1 MKLFIGQQ
9 MVLPALESVRLGKT
23 RSEAAATLTATV
35 LTAPADTYFLKLSVA
50 VGDVVRLLDD
60 NRKEVFLGSVHEIDR
75 TPEAVTLTAYDRG
88 IYLTRNELYGV
99 YAGTGKTIAGKI
111 AGELG
116 IPLGT
121 VEDDGLRRT
130 IVTGAGQAAFS
141 ILRRA
146 VGEGRE
152 IAIRDGALTVT
163 RRDSFVY
170 VLPVQDILEVTSRAS
185 IREMV
190 NRAVVVGQNGNRL
203 ASARNE
209 EDETLFGQFQQV
221 LGKDGDPAAQAK
233 AALKG
238 RILSA
243 RVTLLGDLALRCG
256 GTVEVHRPQWGLEG
270 LYTVTAHEHRWEKG
284 LFTTALSLEGINE

>member
-1 MKLFIGQQ
+1 MKLYIGQQ

-23 RSEAAATLTATV
+23 RSEAAATLTATL

-50 VGDVVRLLDD
+50 VGDPVRLLDD
-60 NRKEVFLGSVHEIDR
+60 DGKEMFLGSVHELER
-75 TPEAVTLTAYDRG
+75 EPERVTLTAYDRG

-130 IVTGAGQAAFS
+130 IVTGAGQSAFS

-152 IAIRDGALTVT
+152 IAIRDGVLTVT
-163 RRDSFVY
+163 KGGGKAALL
-170 VLPVQDILEVTSRAS
+170 LPEQVLEVTSRAS
-185 IREMV
+185 IRAMV
-190 NRAVVVGQNGNRL
+190 NRAVVVGRNGRSLANAQNTGDITACGR
-203 ASARNE
+203 
-209 EDETLFGQFQQV
+209 FQQV
-221 LGKDGDPAAQAK
+221 LGKDGDPVSQAK

-238 RILSA
+238 RTMSA
-243 RVTLLGDLALRCG
+243 RVTLLGDLSLRCG
-256 GTVEVHRPQWGLEG
+256 GTVEAHRPQWGLEG
-270 LYTVTAHEHRWEKG
+270 LYTITANEHRWEKG
-284 LFTTALSLEGINE
+284 LFTTSLSLEGINE

>member
-1 MKLFIGQQ
+1 
-9 MVLPALESVRLGKT
+9 MVLPVLESVRLGKT

-50 VGDVVRLLDD
+50 VGDPVRLLDD
-60 NRKEVFLGSVHEIDR
+60 DGKEIFLGSVHEIDR

-99 YAGTGKTIAGKI
+99 YAGTGKTIAAKI
-111 AGELG
+111 AGEMG

-130 IVTGAGQAAFS
+130 IVTGAGMSAFS

-146 VGEGRE
+146 VGEERE
-152 IAIRDGALTVT
+152 IAIRDGTLTVT
-163 RRDSFVY
+163 KGGGNA
-170 VLPVQDILEVTSRAS
+170 VLLRPERVLEVTSRAS

-190 NRAVVVGQNGNRL
+190 NRAVVVGRNGNRL
-203 ASARNE
+203 ASARN
-209 EDETLFGQFQQV
+209 DQDAALYGQFQQV
-221 LGKDGDPAAQAK
+221 IGKDGDPAAQAK

-238 RILSA
+238 RTMSA
-243 RVTLLGDLALRCG
+243 RVTLLGDLSLRCG

-270 LYTVTAHEHRWEKG
+270 LYTVTAYEHKWERG
-284 LFTTALSLEGINE
+284 LFTTSLSLEAIKT

>member
-1 MKLFIGQQ
+1 

-50 VGDVVRLLDD
+50 VGDPVRLLDD
-60 NRKEVFLGSVHEIDR
+60 GGKEIFLGSVHEIDR
-75 TPEAVTLTAYDRG
+75 TPDAVTLTAYDRG

-99 YAGTGKTIAGKI
+99 YTGTGKTIAGKI

-130 IVTGAGQAAFS
+130 IVTGAGQSAFS

-152 IAIRDGALTVT
+152 ISIRDGALTVT
-163 RRDSFVY
+163 KGGGKAIL
-170 VLPVQDILEVTSRAS
+170 LPPERVLEVTSRAS
-185 IREMV
+185 IRSMV
-190 NRAVVVGQNGNRL
+190 NRAVVVGRNGNRL
-203 ASARNE
+203 AGARN
-209 EDETLFGQFQQV
+209 DGDAALYGQFQQV
-221 LGKDGDPAAQAK
+221 IGKNGDPAGQAK

-238 RILSA
+238 RSLSA

-256 GTVEVHRPQWGLEG
+256 GTVEAHRPQWGLEG
-270 LYTVTAHEHRWEKG
+270 LCTVTAHEHRWEKG
-284 LFTTALSLEGINE
+284 LFTTSLSLGGINT

>member
-23 RSEAAATLTATV
+23 RSEVAATLTATV

-50 VGDVVRLLDD
+50 VGNPVRLLDD
-60 NRKEVFLGSVHEIDR
+60 QRKEVFLGSVHEIDR

-99 YAGTGKTIAGKI
+99 YAGTGKAIAGRI
-111 AGELG
+111 AKELG

-130 IVTGAGQAAFS
+130 IVTGAGQSAFS

-152 IAIRDGALTVT
+152 ISIRDGALTVT
-163 RRDSFVY
+163 RGGGKA
-170 VLPVQDILEVTSRAS
+170 VLLRPERVLEVNSRAS

-190 NRAVVVGQNGNRL
+190 NRAVVVGRNGNRL
-203 ASARNE
+203 ASAQNAG
-209 EDETLFGQFQQV
+209 DTALYGQFQQV
-221 LGKDGDPAAQAK
+221 LGKDADAGEQAK
-233 AALKG
+233 AVLKG
-238 RILSA
+238 RTMSA
-243 RVTLLGDLALRCG
+243 RVTLLGVLSLQCG

-270 LYTVTAHEHRWEKG
+270 LYTITAHEHCWEKG
-284 LFTTALSLEGINE
+284 LFTTSLSLEGINT

>member
-1 MKLFIGQQ
+1 MKLYIGQQ
-9 MVLPALESVRLGKT
+9 MALPALDAVRLGKSRT
-23 RSEAAATLTATV
+23 EAAATLTATV
-35 LTAPADTYFLKLSVA
+35 LMAPADTYFLKLSVA
-50 VGDVVRLLDD
+50 VGDPVRLLDD
-60 NRKEVFLGSVHEIDR
+60 GGKEIFLGSVQELDR

-99 YAGTGKTIAGKI
+99 YSGTGKDIAGKI

-130 IVTGAGQAAFS
+130 IVTGAGMSAFS

-163 RRDSFVY
+163 KRDSTVY
-170 VLPVQDILEVTSRAS
+170 ALPVRDILEVTSRAS
-185 IREMV
+185 VREMV
-190 NRAVVVGQNGNRL
+190 NRAVVVGRNGNRL
-203 ASARNE
+203 AMAETAGEISAY
-209 EDETLFGQFQQV
+209 GQFQQV
-221 LGKDGDPAAQAK
+221 LGKDGDPAAQAQ

-238 RILSA
+238 RVLSV
-243 RVTLLGDLALRCG
+243 RVTLLGNLAWRCG

-270 LYTVTAHEHRWEKG
+270 LYTVTAHEHRWEQG
-284 LFTTALSLEGINE
+284 LFTTSLSLEAIQA

>member
-1 MKLFIGQQ
+1 MKLYIGQQ

-50 VGDVVRLLDD
+50 VGDPVRLLDD
-60 NRKEVFLGSVHEIDR
+60 GGKEIFLGSVHEIDR
-75 TPEAVTLTAYDRG
+75 TPDAVTLTAYDRG

-99 YAGTGKTIAGKI
+99 YTGTGKTIAGKI

-130 IVTGAGQAAFS
+130 IVTGAGQSAFS
-141 ILRRA
+141 ILRKA

-152 IAIRDGALTVT
+152 IAVKDGALTVT
-163 RRDSFVY
+163 KGGGNA
-170 VLPVQDILEVTSRAS
+170 VLLPPERVLEVTSRAS
-185 IREMV
+185 IRSMV
-190 NRAVVVGQNGNRL
+190 NRAVVVGRNGNRL
-203 ASARNE
+203 ASAENAGEIAAYGR
-209 EDETLFGQFQQV
+209 FQQV
-221 LGKDGDPAAQAK
+221 LGKDGDPAEQAK
-233 AALKG
+233 AALQG
-238 RILSA
+238 RVLSA
-243 RVTLLGDLALRCG
+243 RVTLLGNLAYRCG
-256 GTVEVHRPQWGLEG
+256 GTVKADRPQWGLEG

-284 LFTTALSLEGINE
+284 LFTTSLSLEGIHT

>member
-1 MKLFIGQQ
+1 

-23 RSEAAATLTATV
+23 RAEAAATLTATV
-35 LTAPADTYFLKLSVA
+35 LTAPADTYFLKLSMA

-60 NRKEVFLGSVHEIDR
+60 NGKEIFLGSVHQLDR
-75 TPEAVTLTAYDRG
+75 TPQAVTLTAYDRG
-88 IYLTRNELYGV
+88 LYLTRNELYGV
-99 YAGTGKTIAGKI
+99 YAGTGKAIAAKI

-130 IVTGAGQAAFS
+130 IVTGAGQSAFS

-152 IAIRDGALTVT
+152 IAVKDGALTVT
-163 RRDSFVY
+163 KQDPIVY

-190 NRAVVVGQNGNRL
+190 NRAVVVGRNGLAL
-203 ASARNE
+203 ASAENAGE
-209 EDETLFGQFQQV
+209 ITAYGQFQQV
-221 LGKDGDPAAQAK
+221 LGKDGDPAEQAK
-233 AALKG
+233 AALQG
-238 RILSA
+238 RTLSA
-243 RVTLLGDLALRCG
+243 RVTLLGNLAYRCG
-256 GTVEVHRPQWGLEG
+256 GTVRADRPQWGLEG
-270 LYTVTAHEHRWEKG
+270 AYAVTAHEHRWEKG
-284 LFTTALSLEGINE
+284 LFTTSLSLEAIQA

>member
-1 MKLFIGQQ
+1 
-9 MVLPALESVRLGKT
+9 MVLPVLESVRLGKT
-23 RSEAAATLTATV
+23 RSEAASTLTATV
-35 LTAPADTYFLKLSVA
+35 LTAPADTYFLKLSMA

-60 NRKEVFLGSVHEIDR
+60 GGKEIFLGSVHEIDR
-75 TPEAVTLTAYDRG
+75 SPEAVTFTAYDRG

-99 YAGTGKTIAGKI
+99 YAGTGKTIAARI

-130 IVTGAGQAAFS
+130 IVTGAGQSAFS

-146 VGEGRE
+146 VGEGQE

-163 RRDSFVY
+163 KQDPVVY
-170 VLPVQDILEVTSRAS
+170 VLPAQNILEVTSRAS
-185 IREMV
+185 IRPMV
-190 NRAVVVGQNGNRL
+190 NRAVVVGRNGSRL
-203 ASARNE
+203 ASARN
-209 EDETLFGQFQQV
+209 DKYMALYGQFQQV
-221 LGKDGDPAAQAK
+221 IGKNGDPAGQAK

-238 RILSA
+238 RSLSA
-243 RVTLLGDLALRCG
+243 RVTLLGDLSLWCG

-270 LYTVTAHEHRWEKG
+270 IYTVTAHEHRWEKG
-284 LFTTALSLEGINE
+284 LFTTSLSLEGINT

>member
-1 MKLFIGQQ
+1 

-23 RSEAAATLTATV
+23 RNEAAATLTATV
-35 LTAPADTYFLKLSVA
+35 LTAPADTYFLKPSVA
-50 VGDVVRLLDD
+50 VGDPVRLLDD
-60 NRKEVFLGSVHEIDR
+60 GGKEIFLGSVHELER
-75 TPEAVTLTAYDRG
+75 EPEAVTLTAYDRG

-99 YAGTGKTIAGKI
+99 YAGTGKTVAAKI

-116 IPLGT
+116 IPLGA

-130 IVTGAGQAAFS
+130 IVTGAGMSAFS
-141 ILRRA
+141 ILRKA

-163 RRDSFVY
+163 KGGGKA
-170 VLPVQDILEVTSRAS
+170 VLLRPERVLEAASRAS

-190 NRAVVVGQNGNRL
+190 NRAVVVGRNGCTL
-203 ASARNE
+203 ASAQNIGDITACGR
-209 EDETLFGQFQQV
+209 FQQV
-221 LGKDGDPAAQAK
+221 LGKDGDAVAQAK

-238 RILSA
+238 RGLSA
-243 RVTLLGDLALRCG
+243 RVTLLGDLSPRCG

-284 LFTTALSLEGINE
+284 LFTTSLSLEGINE